1 MLWRWIISWL
11 VWLSADPMAVDLE
24 RPKAAAAVAAARAS
38 LAVDAPAPTPGPK
51 PPAPTPGVCEACGGR
66 GYVVMPDGH
75 RIVCGAC
82 KKTKQADCPDGRC
95 PAPGASPAT
104 VLPAQPAGGR

>member
-1 MLWRWIISWL
+1 
-11 VWLSADPMAVDLE
+11 VDLE

-38 LAVDAPAPTPGPK
+38 LAIDVPAPGPK
-51 PPAPTPGVCEACGGR
+51 PPAPTPGKCCGECGGR
-66 GYVVMPDGH
+66 GYIVMPDGH
-75 RIVCGAC
+75 RVACPCPATCPCKGGKGA
-82 KKTKQADCPDGRC
+82 ASCPDGRC